1 MMVCPVH
8 GLWLILQE
16 LVVLDRIIARI
27 RVSFKHICF
36 VEY

>member
-1 MMVCPVH
+1 MTVCPVH

-16 LVVLDRIIARI
+16 SVVLDRLIARNQ
-27 RVSFKHICF
+27 VSFKHICF